1 MPVNSGERQRKLT
14 QIMKQATRK
23 PAQRPAAA
31 SRPAKPQNPQINVQ
45 TRKVLK
51 QHYRAKYGVK

>member
-1 MPVNSGERQRKLT
+1 
-14 QIMKQATRK
+14 MKQATRK
-23 PAQRPAAA
+23 PVQRPAAGL
-31 SRPAKPQNPQINVQ
+31 RPAKPQNPRINVQ

>member
-1 MPVNSGERQRKLT
+1 
-14 QIMKQATRK
+14 MKQANRK
-23 PAQRPAAA
+23 QAQRSAPGAA
-31 SRPAKPQNPQINVQ
+31 PAKPQNPRINLQ

>member
-1 MPVNSGERQRKLT
+1 
-14 QIMKQATRK
+14 MKQATRK
-23 PAQRPAAA
+23 PAQLPATR
-31 SRPAKPQNPQINVQ
+31 SRPAKPQNPRVNVQ

>member
-1 MPVNSGERQRKLT
+1 V
-14 QIMKQATRK
+14 KQVTRK
-23 PAQRPAAA
+23 PAQHPPAAT
-31 SRPAKPQNPQINVQ
+31 RPAKPQNPQINVQ

>member
-1 MPVNSGERQRKLT
+1 
-14 QIMKQATRK
+14 MKQATRK
-23 PAQRPAAA
+23 PAPRPPAG
-31 SRPAKPQNPQINVQ
+31 SGPAKPQNPQINVQ

>member
-1 MPVNSGERQRKLT
+1 
-14 QIMKQATRK
+14 MKQASRK
-23 PAQRPAAA
+23 PAQRPAARTRA
-31 SRPAKPQNPQINVQ
+31 AKPQNPQIDVQ

>member
-1 MPVNSGERQRKLT
+1 V
-14 QIMKQATRK
+14 KQANRK
-23 PAQRPAAA
+23 PAQRLLRGTQ
-31 SRPAKPQNPQINVQ
+31 RPKPQNPRINVQ

>member
-1 MPVNSGERQRKLT
+1 
-14 QIMKQATRK
+14 MKQATRK
-23 PAQRPAAA
+23 PAQRPAAG
-31 SRPAKPQNPQINVQ
+31 SRRTKPQNPQINLQ

>member
-1 MPVNSGERQRKLT
+1 
-14 QIMKQATRK
+14 MKQEIRK
-23 PAQRPAAA
+23 SPKRPAAG
-31 SRPAKPQNPQINVQ
+31 SRPAKPQNPQLNVQ